1 MVSYSIDPKEYYI
14 LTCLEEIPILS
25 IDPENH
31 NVFFSEECR
40 LQTPR
45 KMAGSIFRRR
55 GVAPTIK
62 DGETVGATNRVSQLI
77 TVCIYIYTHIDI
89 YIYNVYYINDGVFE
103 CI

>member
-1 MVSYSIDPKEYYI
+1 M
-14 LTCLEEIPILS
+14 EEIPILS

-77 TVCIYIYTHIDI
+77 TVCIYIYIYTHIDI

>member
-1 MVSYSIDPKEYYI
+1 MF
-14 LTCLEEIPILS
+14 
-25 IDPENH
+25 
-31 NVFFSEECR
+31 FFSEECR

-77 TVCIYIYTHIDI
+77 TVCIYIHTYR